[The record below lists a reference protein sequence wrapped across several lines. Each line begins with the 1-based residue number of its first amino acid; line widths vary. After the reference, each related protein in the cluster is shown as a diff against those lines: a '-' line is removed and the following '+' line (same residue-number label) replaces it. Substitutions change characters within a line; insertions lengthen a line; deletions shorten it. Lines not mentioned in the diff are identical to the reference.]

1 MNERAIIAFFFI
13 FVLVILTNLL
23 MFGIVRSFLQGGPGR
38 SDFLQRLLNRPF
50 HGSKPPIDELRDRVS
65 ELQEAKTSPDTK
77 LTSSEPERIQP
88 EPGRNHEIF
97 N

>member
-50 HGSKPPIDELRDRVS
+50 HGRKPPIDELRDRVS
-65 ELQEAKTSPDTK
+65 ELQEAKPSPDTK
-77 LTSSEPERIQP
+77 LTLSEQERTQA
-88 EPGRNHEIF
+88 EPGLNHDTF
-97 N
+97 